1 MSASPPPE
9 KTDDAAELLD
19 WAAFSALNFPGCCR
33 HDLVAAAAY
42 AAYRRD
48 SAPGTSGV

>member
-1 MSASPPPE
+1 MSAAPPAE
-9 KTDDAAELLD
+9 KTDDAPELLD
-19 WAAFSALNFPGCCR
+19 WAAFSALNFPCCCR

-48 SAPGTSGV
+48 SAPVSSAK